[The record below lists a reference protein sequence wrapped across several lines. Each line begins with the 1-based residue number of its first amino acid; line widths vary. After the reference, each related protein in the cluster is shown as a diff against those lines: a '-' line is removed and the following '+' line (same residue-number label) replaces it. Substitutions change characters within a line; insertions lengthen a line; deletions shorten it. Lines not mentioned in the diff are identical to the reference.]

1 MMFALIIIVC
11 FLFSQVEGMGSG
23 DGLMDQEGSA
33 ELQNQRWELTKDL
46 KEAND
51 EIRYM
56 LNAVEKNSEGHIFLT
71 KRRVACNANLI
82 LLP

>member
-1 MMFALIIIVC
+1 MMFALTTIFC

-23 DGLMDQEGSA
+23 DGMMDQEGSA
-33 ELQNQRWELTKDL
+33 ELKNQRWELTKYL

-71 KRRVACNANLI
+71 KRRVACNGNI
-82 LLP
+82 LLLT

>member
-1 MMFALIIIVC
+1 MIFALTAIACV
-11 FLFSQVEGMGSG
+11 LFSQVEGMESG
-23 DGLMDQEGSA
+23 DGMMDQEGSA

-56 LNAVEKNSEGHIFLT
+56 LNAVEKNSDGYIFLT
-71 KRRVACNANLI
+71 KRRVACNENLI